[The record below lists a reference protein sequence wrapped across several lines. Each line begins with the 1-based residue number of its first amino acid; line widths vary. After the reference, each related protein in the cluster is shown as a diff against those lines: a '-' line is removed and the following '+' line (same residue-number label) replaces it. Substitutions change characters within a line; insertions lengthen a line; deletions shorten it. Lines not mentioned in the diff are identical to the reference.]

1 MKDLLSG
8 PAYLLEGVRL
18 LRRPGLRRF
27 VVMPLLINVL
37 LFGGLIGL
45 AYGWVDDSSRYLV
58 AKLPDWLHW
67 LSYLVIPV
75 FVLTSLVVIFYGF
88 SIIANLIAA
97 PFNGMLAEAVECHLT
112 GRRLDGDWR
121 QLLRDVL
128 PSILSELRK
137 LLYFALRAL
146 PLLLLLLVPLVN
158 VAASVF
164 WVLFSAW
171 MMTVQYVDFP
181 MANHGLFFKDQ
192 RARLRK
198 RPLLAWSF
206 GGLVMLATLVPV
218 VNFFVMPAAVAGATV
233 LWVRENGLAP
243 EGQQG

>member
-1 MKDLLSG
+1 MKDLFTG
-8 PAYLLEGVRL
+8 PAYLLEGARL
-18 LRRPGLRRF
+18 LRKPGLRRF
-27 VVMPLLINVL
+27 VLMPLLINVL

-88 SIIANLIAA
+88 SIVANLIAA

-112 GRRLDGDWR
+112 GRRLEGDWR

-146 PLLLLLLVPLVN
+146 PLLVLLLVPLVN
-158 VAASVF
+158 VAASVL

-181 MANHGLFFKDQ
+181 MANHGLFFKVQ

-218 VNFFVMPAAVAGATV
+218 LNFFVMPAAVAGATV

-243 EGQQG
+243 ESQKG

>member
-1 MKDLLSG
+1 MKDLVSG
-8 PAYLLEGVRL
+8 PGYLLEGFGL
-18 LRRPGLRRF
+18 LRKPGLRRF
-27 VVMPLLINVL
+27 VLVPVLVNVL

-45 AYGWVDDSSRYLV
+45 AYGWVEGSSQYLV
-58 AKLPDWLHW
+58 GKLPEWLHW
-67 LSYLVIPV
+67 LSYLIIPV
-75 FVLTSLVVIFYGF
+75 FVLVSLVVIFYGF

-97 PFNGMLAEAVECHLT
+97 PFNGLLAEAVERHLT
-112 GRRLDGDWR
+112 GQELPGDWR
-121 QLLRDVL
+121 QVLHDIL
-128 PSILSELRK
+128 PSIFSELRK

-146 PLLLLLLVPLVN
+146 PLLVLMIVPVVN
-158 VAASVF
+158 LAASVL

-181 MANHGLFFKDQ
+181 MGNHRLFFKEQ

-218 VNFFVMPAAVAGATV
+218 VNFFVMPAAVAGATA
-233 LWVRENGLAP
+233 LWVRENGLTP
-243 EGQQG
+243 QGK

>member
-1 MKDLLSG
+1 MRDLFVGSR
-8 PAYLLEGVRL
+8 YLLAGFRL
-18 LRRPGLRRF
+18 LGQPGLRRF
-27 VVMPLLINVL
+27 VLIPLLVNVL

-45 AYGWVDDSSRYLV
+45 AYGWVDDSARHLIGR
-58 AKLPDWLHW
+58 LPEWLHW
-67 LSYLVIPV
+67 LTYLVVPI
-75 FVLTSLVVIFYGF
+75 FVLASLVVIFYGF

-97 PFNGMLAEAVECHLT
+97 PFNGLLAEAVEQHLT
-112 GRRLDGDWR
+112 GQPLQGDWR

-137 LLYFALRAL
+137 QLYFVLRAA

-158 VAASVF
+158 VAASVL

-171 MMTVQYVDFP
+171 MMTVQYMDYP
-181 MANHGLFFKDQ
+181 MANHQLFFKDQ

-206 GGLVMLATLVPV
+206 GGLVMLCTLIPV
-218 VNFFVMPAAVAGATV
+218 LNFIVMPAAVSGATV
-233 LWVRENGLAP
+233 LWVRENGLTP
-243 EGQQG
+243 ERQ

>member
-1 MKDLLSG
+1 MKDLFTG
-8 PAYLLEGVRL
+8 PAYLLEGVRV
-18 LRRPGLRRF
+18 LRKPGLRRF
-27 VVMPLLINVL
+27 VVAPLLVNVL

-45 AYGWVDDSSRYLV
+45 AYGWVDNSSHYLI
-58 AKLPDWLHW
+58 ARLPDWLQW

-75 FVLTSLVVIFYGF
+75 FVLVSLVVIFYGF
-88 SIIANLIAA
+88 SIVANLIAA
-97 PFNGMLAEAVECHLT
+97 PFNGLLAEAVEAHLT
-112 GRRLDGDWR
+112 GQQPQGDWR
-121 QLLRDVL
+121 QLLGDIV

-146 PLLLLLLVPLVN
+146 PLLLLLMVPLVN
-158 VAASVF
+158 VAASVL

-181 MANHGLFFKDQ
+181 MSNHRLFFGEQ
-192 RARLRK
+192 RARLRR

-206 GGLVMLATLVPV
+206 GGLVMLLTRVPV
-218 VNFFVMPAAVAGATV
+218 VNFVVMPAAVAGATV

-243 EGQQG
+243 QR

>member
-1 MKDLLSG
+1 MKDLFTG
-8 PAYLLEGVRL
+8 PTYLLEGVRV
-18 LRRPGLRRF
+18 LRKPGLRRF
-27 VVMPLLINVL
+27 VLMPLLINVL

-88 SIIANLIAA
+88 SIVANLIAA

-112 GRRLDGDWR
+112 GRRLEGDWR

-146 PLLLLLLVPLVN
+146 PLLVLLLVPLVN
-158 VAASVF
+158 VAASVL

-218 VNFFVMPAAVAGATV
+218 LNFFVMPAALAGATV

-243 EGQQG
+243 EGQKG